1 MTGKE
6 RTGSAEEEGWRK
18 RELDLRSDRE
28 RELDLRS
35 DRERENRI
43 CGGIEKEWMDSVEA
57 DGKQEE

>member
-6 RTGSAEEEGWRK
+6 RTGSEEEEGWRK
-18 RELDLRSDRE
+18 